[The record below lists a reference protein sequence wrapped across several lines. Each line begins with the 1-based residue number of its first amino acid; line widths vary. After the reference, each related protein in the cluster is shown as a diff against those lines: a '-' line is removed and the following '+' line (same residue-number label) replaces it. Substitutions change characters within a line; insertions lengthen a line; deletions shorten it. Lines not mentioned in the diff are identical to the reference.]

1 MGSLILKMNKLYIL
15 AALGITSNALWTLDD
30 FTGNYAGDCLS
41 EDDFDK
47 YWGWVLYDC
56 GSSCESLSRFYWNR
70 DDTDDDN
77 DGVTCECY
85 DNYGACG
92 TLVDDPYYDPY
103 YGGEPQIC

>member
-1 MGSLILKMNKLYIL
+1 M
-15 AALGITSNALWTLDD
+15 
-30 FTGNYAGDCLS
+30 
-41 EDDFDK
+41 
-47 YWGWVLYDC
+47 YDC
-56 GSSCESLSRFYWNR
+56 GDNCESMGSDMSWEES
-70 DDTDDDN
+70 DDDN